1 MKGLHYLLLAAT
13 LSLLGCGKD
22 APEPAPPAVPPAA
35 EGAPAQ
41 VSPPPDE
48 FDEKLAK
55 AQKILQKVEMGL
67 KIAQALKAAVE
78 DSVERNRGIP
88 PSFADVRAR
97 NVPPSDSEV
106 ESIDLTDSGSI
117 IVEYAPEA
125 DFPGG
130 TIELKPVVSNGR
142 VSSWDCSGGTLSA
155 EYRPDT
161 CG

>member
-13 LSLLGCGKD
+13 VSFLGCGKD
-22 APEPAPPAVPPAA
+22 APEPSAPTAPPAA
-35 EGAPAQ
+35 EVPPAQ
-41 VSPPPDE
+41 ANPPDE
-48 FDEKLAK
+48 LDEKLAK
-55 AQKILQKVEMGL
+55 AQKILEKVEMGL
-67 KIAQALKAAVE
+67 KLAQALKAAVE
-78 DSVERNRGIP
+78 RSVVSNRGIP

-97 NVPPSDSEV
+97 NVQPSDSAV

-130 TIELKPVVSNGR
+130 TIELKPVVSNGM